1 MISKGPY
8 TYDPHFSQIRDV
20 NGWSIANVPNPAG
33 LGGASDADNGVFL
46 SASWTMAEA
55 LALALTW
62 LDNLAAT
69 LGEETLLNSLPNNTG
84 GRVQMRAAL
93 EAAGLAR
100 TNAIQAA
107 KHAQDAPS
115 VETFAAAAAA
125 KHYADLATTAAE
137 RAVNAA
143 ALASMGEP
151 EELEE

>member
-8 TYDPHFSQIRDV
+8 TYDPQFSQIRDV

-33 LGGASDADNGVFL
+33 LGDANDADNGRL
-46 SASWTMAEA
+46 LAGAWELARA
-55 LALALTW
+55 LTLALTW

-69 LGEETLLNSLPNNTG
+69 MGEETLLNSLPNNTG

-93 EAAGLAR
+93 EAAGWPVPSAPAR
-100 TNAIQAA
+100 PAKAA
-107 KHAQDAPS
+107 RL
-115 VETFAAAAAA
+115 E
-125 KHYADLATTAAE
+125 AE